1 MSNAMLEPWELM
13 SAAKDVLGVPSL
25 GRILGVG
32 HMQIYRQV
40 RNPDFTEDFIRS
52 PIQRIRVLV
61 YELDQRGERELAE
74 GILNYMAEGAD
85 MHVAPNSCATPDKDS
100 VEGECLDDYPVLVEF
115 HEAVRNGADLRELER
130 LAEHVKSEI
139 EETVSAVRLEREG

>member
-1 MSNAMLEPWELM
+1 M

-85 MHVAPNSCATPDKDS
+85 MHVTSNSCAMPDKDS
-100 VEGECLDDYPVLVEF
+100 IEGECLDDYPPLMEL
-115 HEAVRNGADLRELER
+115 HEAIRNGADLRELER
-130 LAEHVKSEI
+130 LAERAKSEI
-139 EETVSAVRLEREG
+139 EETVTAVRMEREG

>member
-1 MSNAMLEPWELM
+1 MDNVMLEPWELM

-85 MHVAPNSCATPDKDS
+85 MHVTPNSCKQPDKDS
-100 VEGECLDDYPVLVEF
+100 IEGECLDDYPPLMEL
-115 HEAVRNGADLRELER
+115 HEAIRNGADLREIER
-130 LAEHVKSEI
+130 LAENAKSEI
-139 EETVSAVRLEREG
+139 EETVTAVRMEREG